1 MSRRPKK
8 NQKNGASSDRR
19 GTGPSRDVL
28 ANTTGDA
35 SVPKTTVSFASE
47 KPDLESSSAGLTGPQ
62 GGLPLWKRS
71 MDLGLLLLW
80 FPFYGPLMLLLWVAI
95 KLISPGPAF
104 FNQKRIGYRGQ
115 PFRCFKFRTMEH
127 NAEVKSHVAHMTKLV
142 ARGVPL
148 KKMDRDDPRLVPLG
162 KWIRAA
168 GLDELPQVWNI
179 IRGEMSL
186 VGPRPC
192 ADYEFPFF
200 VGEDLKRFN
209 VTPGLTGLWQVSG
222 KNGTTFDQMIYL
234 DLQYSR
240 NCSFSLDLKILTS
253 TPAIVVAQVL
263 QLNRY
268 WPGPD
273 SKVMNLPAATG
284 GLSNATRARSA
295 ERAKIS

>member
-1 MSRRPKK
+1 ML
-8 NQKNGASSDRR
+8 G
-19 GTGPSRDVL
+19 
-28 ANTTGDA
+28 NTTGDA
-35 SVPKTTVSFASE
+35 SVPKTTVSFSSE
-47 KPDLESSSAGLTGPQ
+47 KQDRESSSAGLKRPR

-80 FPFYGPLMLLLWVAI
+80 FPLFGPVMLLLWVAI
-95 KLISPGPAF
+95 KLISAGPAF
-104 FNQKRIGYRGQ
+104 FVQKRIGYQGQ
-115 PFRCFKFRTMEH
+115 PFRCFKFRTMDL

-148 KKMDRDDPRLVPLG
+148 KKMDRDDPRLFPLG

-179 IRGEMSL
+179 LRGEMSL

-200 VGEDLKRFN
+200 AGEDLKRFN

-222 KNGTTFDQMIYL
+222 KNDTTFDQMIYL

-240 NCSFSLDLKILTS
+240 NCSFSLDLKILAG
-253 TPAIVVAQVL
+253 TPAILVAQVL
-263 QLNRY
+263 QLTRY

-273 SKVMNLPAATG
+273 SKVMNLPAETG
-284 GLSNATRARSA
+284 RVGNSTGARSA
-295 ERAKIS
+295 QGIKLS